1 MDKLK
6 LKRYNEIVL
15 TCLALMLGTA
25 FVFSV
30 YHLYLSGG
38 AVPYS
43 RERVGEY
50 LLWLLPLSLLSVASA
65 ILSGILS
72 SLVYKK
78 EEARAFTTPR
88 VLYDRRISRVDLS
101 KISPEDTA
109 KILRERAR
117 RKYLLLSVLFVVL
130 VYLTVALIFALNPA
144 RYTIE
149 GCNEEIAILSLILFP
164 PAIIIIGFA
173 VVVSKMY
180 DESLLRESEIYKSSY
195 DTGNRGEGKKDGRL
209 AVFFN
214 KNREKAVLCAR
225 IIIVSLSLVFIV
237 LGAFNGTVADVLGK
251 AIKICTECIGLG

>member
-50 LLWLLPLSLLSVASA
+50 LLWLLPLSLLSVVSA
-65 ILSGILS
+65 VLSGILS
-72 SLVYKK
+72 TLVYKK
-78 EEARAFTTPR
+78 EEARAFSTPR
-88 VLYDRRISRVDLS
+88 GLYDRRISRIDLA
-101 KISPEDTA
+101 KISPEDA
-109 KILRERAR
+109 KKIEREKAR
-117 RKYLLLSVLFVVL
+117 RNFLLISVISVVL
-130 VYLTVALIFALNPA
+130 VYITISLIFALNPA
-144 RYTIE
+144 RYTVE

-164 PAIIIIGFA
+164 PAIVIVAFA
-173 VVVSKMY
+173 VVVSKSY
-180 DESLLRESEIYKSSY
+180 DESLLRESELYKASY
-195 DTGNRGEGKKDGRL
+195 EAGNRGEGKKRCKL
-209 AVFFN
+209 SLFFN
-214 KNREKAVLCAR
+214 KNGEKMVMGAR
-225 IIIVSLSLVFIV
+225 IVIVLLSLTFIL